1 MRQALPVITA
11 DAATL
16 KQHLQRAYD
25 GRKRPR
31 LQMLYLLASGQA
43 HTRQEVAQLLG
54 VQRHTIGHWLTI
66 SASEGLDVLLAL
78 YVPAGKPLSLPPD
91 VLARD
96 GPGSPATSRF
106 CRLRRPTPVGQA
118 DPSPGGQLP
127 HPLHARPHEIEG
139 QAQGPPAQPHQKP
152 LTPFLRARRRGESG
166 CSASSRPRTPAP
178 GGCSVRTTVAVAY

>member
-16 KQHLQRAYD
+16 TQHLQRAYD

-91 VLARD
+91 VLA
-96 GPGSPATSRF
+96 AM
-106 CRLRRPTPVGQA
+106 GQA
-118 DPSPGGQLP
+118 LP
-127 HPLHARPHEIEG
+127 QSRGFAAYDALR
-139 QAQGPPAQPHQKP
+139 QWVKP
-152 LTPFLRARRRGESG
+152 THHLAVNYHTLYTR
-166 CSASSRPRTPAP
+166 
-178 GGCSVRTTVAVAY
+178 VRTKLKAKLKVPRPSHTKNP